1 MIQTSSTSR
10 RSMGGSRFVGPA
22 LVYLGLLGFMLTI
35 WMALIEAP
43 SMGDDWNAPESYRI
57 LFVHVPF
64 AWVSFSGFALL
75 FGGSL
80 SWYIKRSERGW
91 RFAIIGAQLG
101 LLYSLGVLISGPI
114 WGAAEWGV
122 PWDFQDIRLN
132 SFAVLA
138 GVALFFALGEM
149 NSEDTQQNRD
159 TLASVGIFGFGLV
172 PLTYMATRWWQERHP
187 GPLIGGGN
195 EDSGV
200 DPSIL
205 LIWMVGAASMQILF
219 VGQALITN
227 RLLKT
232 EQQLENLLSNLED
245 SI

>member
-1 MIQTSSTSR
+1 MIQTSFASR
-10 RSMGGSRFVGPA
+10 PSMSGSRNVGPA

-80 SWYIKRSERGW
+80 SWYIKRSARGW

-132 SFAVLA
+132 SFAVFWTD
-138 GVALFFALGEM
+138 VYYHRSFA
-149 NSEDTQQNRD
+149 S
-159 TLASVGIFGFGLV
+159 SK
-172 PLTYMATRWWQERHP
+172 ERTHR
-187 GPLIGGGN
+187 IWTKITTMI
-195 EDSGV
+195 
-200 DPSIL
+200 SI
-205 LIWMVGAASMQILF
+205 II
-219 VGQALITN
+219 I
-227 RLLKT
+227 
-232 EQQLENLLSNLED
+232 
-245 SI
+245 

>member
-1 MIQTSSTSR
+1 MIQTSSASR
-10 RSMGGSRFVGPA
+10 PDMSGSRNVGPA

-114 WGAAEWGV
+114 WGAAEWGYH
-122 PWDFQDIRLN
+122 
-132 SFAVLA
+132 
-138 GVALFFALGEM
+138 
-149 NSEDTQQNRD
+149 
-159 TLASVGIFGFGLV
+159 GIFKILG
-172 PLTYMATRWWQERHP
+172 
-187 GPLIGGGN
+187 
-195 EDSGV
+195 
-200 DPSIL
+200 SI
-205 LIWMVGAASMQILF
+205 ASQ
-219 VGQALITN
+219 
-227 RLLKT
+227 
-232 EQQLENLLSNLED
+232 S
-245 SI
+245 